1 MEEERRRLAEAI
13 STAAAD
19 KAPLRLRG
27 GGTKDFYGARLDG
40 KVLDTRGYHGVVN
53 YEPSELVVTVRSG
66 TPLVELEKTLAERGQ
81 MLAFEPPHFGQGA
94 TVGGCVATGLSG
106 PRRASAGSVRDYIL
120 GVRLMDGRGQDLH
133 FGGEVMKNV
142 AGYDLSRLATGSLG
156 TLGLLLEVS
165 FKVLPIP
172 KSEATLRFEM
182 DERGAIEKMNE
193 WAGKPLPVS
202 ATCFHD
208 GRLTVRLSGAEAG
221 VRAAREKLG
230 GESVGDAPAFWAAVR
245 EQTFEAFRGAE
256 PLWRLSLRSATP
268 PLGLPGR
275 QVIEWNGGLRWIASR
290 APAQQ
295 MREAAAKAGGHATL
309 FRSHD
314 KAASVFHPLPK
325 ALFDIHLRLKKT
337 FDPAGILNPGRM
349 YEGF

>member
-1 MEEERRRLAEAI
+1 
-13 STAAAD
+13 
-19 KAPLRLRG
+19 
-27 GGTKDFYGARLDG
+27 
-40 KVLDTRGYHGVVN
+40 
-53 YEPSELVVTVRSG
+53 
-66 TPLVELEKTLAERGQ
+66 
-81 MLAFEPPHFGQGA
+81 
-94 TVGGCVATGLSG
+94 
-106 PRRASAGSVRDYIL
+106 VRDFIL
-120 GVRLMDGRGQDLH
+120 GVRLLDGRARDLH

-172 KSEATLRFEM
+172 KSEATLRFET

-193 WAGKPLPVS
+193 WAGKPLPIS

-208 GRLTVRLSGAEAG
+208 GALTVRLSGAEAG

-230 GESVGDAPAFWAAVR
+230 GEGVDDAAAFWASVR
-245 EQTFEAFRGAE
+245 EQTAEAFRGPE
-256 PLWRLSLRSATP
+256 PLWRISLRSTTP
-268 PLGLPGR
+268 PLGLSGR
-275 QVIEWNGGLRWIASR
+275 QLIEWNGALRWLAST

-295 MREAAAKAGGHATL
+295 IRDAAAKAGGHATL

-314 KAASVFHPLPK
+314 KAASVFHPMPK
-325 ALFDIHLRLKKT
+325 AMFDLHLRLKKT
-337 FDPAGILNPGRM
+337 FDPAGIFNPGRM

>member
-1 MEEERRRLAEAI
+1 MEKELRRLAEAI

-53 YEPSELVVTVRSG
+53 YEPSELVVTVRAG
-66 TPLVELEKTLAERGQ
+66 TPLVQLEKTLAERGQ
-81 MLAFEPPHFGQGA
+81 MLAFEPPHYGQGA
-94 TVGGCVATGLSG
+94 TVGGCVAAGLSG
-106 PRRASAGSVRDYIL
+106 PRRASAGSARDFIL
-120 GVRLMDGRGQDLH
+120 GVRLLDGRAQDLH

-142 AGYDLSRLATGSLG
+142 AGYDLSRLVTGSLG

-165 FKVLPIP
+165 FKVLPVP

-182 DERGAIEKMNE
+182 DERGAVEKMNE
-193 WAGKPLPVS
+193 WAGKPLPIS

-208 GRLTVRLSGAEAG
+208 GALTIRLSGAEAG

-230 GESVGDAPAFWAAVR
+230 GESVDDGSAFWTSVR
-245 EQTFEAFRGAE
+245 EQTAEAFRGPE
-256 PLWRLSLRSATP
+256 PLWRLSLRPSTP
-268 PLGLPGR
+268 PLGLSGR
-275 QVIEWNGGLRWIASR
+275 QIIEWNGALRWIASP

-295 MREAAAKAGGHATL
+295 IRDAAAKAGGHATL

-314 KAASVFHPLPK
+314 KAASVFHPMPK
-325 ALFDIHLRLKKT
+325 AMFDLHLRLKKT
-337 FDPAGILNPGRM
+337 FDPAGIFNPGRM